1 MKKNR
6 YFVGAVIYFA
16 FLSVLSH
23 IPGSALHTME
33 WEFWD
38 KAAHFYAYLP
48 LGYLLALGLTY
59 RGVGGG
65 RWGILLLA
73 AGMVFLLGIADEF
86 HQSFVPGRDAA
97 VPDVI
102 ADVIGGFVGA
112 VVGLIVGLAV
122 LRKNRLAEEKET
134 TRSRF

>member
-16 FLSVLSH
+16 CLSVLSH
-23 IPGSALHTME
+23 IPGSALHAME
-33 WEFWD
+33 WELWD

-48 LGYLLALGLTY
+48 LGCLLALGLTY

-65 RWGILLLA
+65 GWGTLLLA
-73 AGMVFLLGIADEF
+73 AGMVFLLGIVDEF
-86 HQSFVPGRDAA
+86 HQSFVPGRDAT
-97 VPDVI
+97 VSDVI

-122 LRKNRLAEEKET
+122 LLKNRLAEEKKT